1 MRILL
6 ISHYFWPENFKINEL
21 AKYLGKHNKI
31 TVLTGSPSY
40 PNKSIFKDFKKNKV
54 NFKNVEVLRVP
65 VLKRNNSI
73 FSLFLNYLT
82 FLISLSTIGV
92 FKLINKKFDLILV
105 FGTSPP
111 TVMIPAIFISKI
123 KSIKIAFWVLDLW
136 PDTLISINLV
146 KNKFLIKL
154 IKSYVSYIYNYSNL
168 IFAQS
173 NAFVKEI
180 GRYCKNK
187 KKIVYFPT
195 WADQINYVKN
205 KNNKQ
210 IFNKNYFYITFTG
223 NIGEVQ
229 DFENILNCAET
240 LKTNKKIKW
249 LIVGDGSR
257 YLWLKNQIKKRN
269 LDTNFILTGNLSRD
283 QMPHI
288 LKNSDCLLIVLK
300 KSKIDKFTV
309 PGKLSNYMMSKNP
322 IIGMIDGETYDIIK
336 NSNCGLVCKS
346 GEYKKLSINIKKM
359 LKFSKSKKLTLGK
372 NGFHYA
378 NKYFDRIKQFKKAE
392 FYLKKIVNS
401 Y

>member
-6 ISHYFWPENFKINEL
+6 ISHYFWPENFKINDL
-21 AKYLGKHNKI
+21 AKFLSKNNKI

-40 PNKSIFKDFKKNKV
+40 PNKNIFKKFKKNKV
-54 NFKNVEVLRVP
+54 KFKNIEILRVP

-73 FSLFLNYLT
+73 FSIFLNYLT
-82 FLISLSTIGV
+82 FLVSLSTLGV

-111 TVMIPAIFISKI
+111 TVMIPAILISKI
-123 KSIKIAFWVLDLW
+123 KNIKIAFWVLDLW
-136 PDTLISINLV
+136 PDTLISINLI
-146 KNKFLIKL
+146 KNKFFIKL
-154 IKSYVSYIYNYSNL
+154 IRSYVSYIYNYSNV

-173 NAFVKEI
+173 NAFVKEL

-195 WADQINYVKN
+195 WADQINNVKN
-205 KNNKQ
+205 KNKKQ

-240 LKTNKKIKW
+240 LKINNKIKW
-249 LIVGDGSR
+249 LIVGDGSK
-257 YLWLKNQIKKRN
+257 YLWLKNQIEKRN
-269 LDTNFILTGNLSRD
+269 LDSNFILTGNLSRD

-288 LKNSDCLLIVLK
+288 LKNSDCLLLVLK

-309 PGKLSNYMMSKNP
+309 PGKLSNYMMSKKP
-322 IIGMIDGETYDIIK
+322 IVGMIDGEAYDIIK
-336 NSNCGLVCKS
+336 NSNCGLVCRS
-346 GEYKKLSINIKKM
+346 GEYKKLSINIKKVF
-359 LKFSKSKKLTLGK
+359 KFSKSKKLTLGK
-372 NGFHYA
+372 NGFYYA
-378 NKYFDRIKQFKKAE
+378 KKYFDRTKQFKKAE
-392 FYLKKIVNS
+392 FCLKKMLN
-401 Y
+401 

>member
-6 ISHYFWPENFKINEL
+6 ISHYFWPENFKINDL
-21 AKYLGKHNKI
+21 AKFLSKNNKI

-40 PNKSIFKDFKKNKV
+40 PNKNIFKKFKKNKV
-54 NFKNVEVLRVP
+54 KFKNIEILRVP

-82 FLISLSTIGV
+82 FLVSLSTLGV

-111 TVMIPAIFISKI
+111 TVMIPAILISKI
-123 KSIKIAFWVLDLW
+123 KNIKIAFWVLDLW
-136 PDTLISINLV
+136 PDTLISINLI
-146 KNKFLIKL
+146 KNKFFIKL
-154 IKSYVSYIYNYSNL
+154 IRSYVSYIYNYSNV

-173 NAFVKEI
+173 NAFVKEL

-195 WADQINYVKN
+195 WADQINNVKN
-205 KNNKQ
+205 KNKKQ

-240 LKTNKKIKW
+240 LKINNKIKW
-249 LIVGDGSR
+249 LIVGDGSK
-257 YLWLKNQIKKRN
+257 YLWLKNQIEKRN
-269 LDTNFILTGNLSRD
+269 LDSNFILTGNLSRD

-288 LKNSDCLLIVLK
+288 LKNSDCLLLVLK

-309 PGKLSNYMMSKNP
+309 PGKLSNYMMSKKP
-322 IIGMIDGETYDIIK
+322 IVGMIDGEAYDIIK
-336 NSNCGLVCKS
+336 NSNCGLVCRS
-346 GEYKKLSINIKKM
+346 GEYKKLSINIKKVF
-359 LKFSKSKKLTLGK
+359 KFSKSKKLTLGK
-372 NGFHYA
+372 NGFYYA
-378 NKYFDRIKQFKKAE
+378 KKYFDRTKQFKKAE
-392 FYLKKIVNS
+392 FCLKKMLN
-401 Y
+401 

>member
-6 ISHYFWPENFKINEL
+6 ISHYFWPENFKINDL
-21 AKYLGKHNKI
+21 AKFLSKNNKI

-40 PNKSIFKDFKKNKV
+40 PNKNIFKKFKQNKV
-54 NFKNVEVLRVP
+54 KFKNIEILRVP

-73 FSLFLNYLT
+73 FSIFLNYLT
-82 FLISLSTIGV
+82 FLVSLSTIGV

-111 TVMIPAIFISKI
+111 TVMIPAILISKI
-123 KSIKIAFWVLDLW
+123 KNIKIAFWVLDLW
-136 PDTLISINLV
+136 PDTLISINLI
-146 KNKFLIKL
+146 KNKFFIKL
-154 IKSYVSYIYNYSNL
+154 IRSYVSYIYNYSNV

-173 NAFVKEI
+173 NAFVKEL

-195 WADQINYVKN
+195 WADQINNVKN
-205 KNNKQ
+205 KNKKQ

-240 LKTNKKIKW
+240 LKINNKIKW
-249 LIVGDGSR
+249 LIVGDGSK
-257 YLWLKNQIKKRN
+257 YLWLKNQIEKRN
-269 LDTNFILTGNLSRD
+269 LDSNFILTGNLSRD

-288 LKNSDCLLIVLK
+288 LKNSDCLLLVLK

-309 PGKLSNYMMSKNP
+309 PGKLSNYMMSKKP
-322 IIGMIDGETYDIIK
+322 IVGMIDGEAYDIIK
-336 NSNCGLVCKS
+336 NSNCGLVCRS
-346 GEYKKLSINIKKM
+346 GEYKKLSINIKKVF
-359 LKFSKSKKLTLGK
+359 KFSKSKKLTLGK
-372 NGFHYA
+372 NGFYYA
-378 NKYFDRIKQFKKAE
+378 KKYFDRTKQFKKAE
-392 FYLKKIVNS
+392 FCLKKMLN
-401 Y
+401 

>member
-6 ISHYFWPENFKINEL
+6 ISHYFWPENFKINDL
-21 AKYLGKHNKI
+21 ANFLSKNNKI

-40 PNKSIFKDFKKNKV
+40 PNKNIFKDFKKNKV
-54 NFKNVEVLRVP
+54 KFKNVEVLRVP
-65 VLKRNNSI
+65 VLKRNKSI

-82 FLISLSTIGV
+82 FLVSLSTIGV

-111 TVMIPAIFISKI
+111 TVMIPAILISKI
-123 KSIKIAFWVLDLW
+123 KNIKIAFWVLDLW

-154 IKSYVSYIYNYSNL
+154 IRSYVSYIYNYSNL

-173 NAFVKEI
+173 NAFVKEL

-195 WADQINYVKN
+195 WADQINYIKN
-205 KNNKQ
+205 KNKKK
-210 IFNKNYFYITFTG
+210 IFNKNFFYITFTG

-288 LKNSDCLLIVLK
+288 LKNSDCLLLVLK

-309 PGKLSNYMMSKNP
+309 PGKLSNYMMSKKP
-322 IIGMIDGETYDIIK
+322 IVGMIDGEAYGIIK
-336 NSNCGLVCKS
+336 NSNCGLVCRS
-346 GEYKKLSINIKKM
+346 GEYKKLSVNIKKV

-372 NGFHYA
+372 NGFFYA
-378 NKYFDRIKQFKKAE
+378 KKYFDRTKQLKKAE
-392 FYLKKIVNS
+392 FYLKKMFN
-401 Y
+401 